1 MTPGEFETLVNS
13 FSETL
18 ARELPQINEKVAQNA
33 YALMK
38 NRVVNDGTIGEN
50 KSLGTYSDNELPS
63 FFFKDKS
70 ANGKGESFYLK
81 AKKEGRGIS
90 YKEWRE
96 ANNRP
101 TDHVTLSFTGTTLN
115 DIGVIKSLVEGTK
128 VITLVGA
135 KNTKTRAKGKST
147 SDIGGYLKDQYGDF
161 LQPNNAEIQ
170 ILEKSLDTQ
179 LNVLIK
185 NFFK

>member
-1 MTPGEFETLVNS
+1 MTPKEFEILVNS

-18 ARELPQINEKVAQNA
+18 IKELPQINEKVAQNA
-33 YALMK
+33 YSLMK
-38 NRVVNDGTIGEN
+38 NRIINDGTIGEN

-63 FFFKDKS
+63 FYFKDKS
-70 ANGKGESFYLK
+70 ANTSGEAYYLK
-81 AKKEGRGIS
+81 AKKEGKSIS
-90 YKEWRE
+90 YKKWRE

-128 VITLVGA
+128 VVTVVGA
-135 KNTKTRAKGKST
+135 KNTKIRENGKTT

-170 ILEKSLDTQ
+170 ILENSLDTH
-179 LNVLIK
+179 LNILIK
-185 NFFK
+185 NLFK